1 MHNKAVY
8 RSESSESTGS
18 FCTEQRPT
26 ERTFAGVKSSERES
40 EGDISEWSED
50 TASEDDKV
58 EAKVRSEEEQE
69 ERNEEGDR
77 VEEEEEEEEP
87 SMAEQ
92 ELLQRMEEANQAIE
106 RDIKCL
112 ASLPSSSNSRSSSEC
127 RSEVDFHCYHHYCSQ
142 YPSSKILASSYVSEL
157 KYKTDTNKQADLKSF
172 Q

>member
-1 MHNKAVY
+1 MHYKIVY

-18 FCTEQRPT
+18 LCTEQRPT
-26 ERTFAGVKSSERES
+26 ECKGGGVNSSERES

-58 EAKVRSEEEQE
+58 EAKLRSEEEP
-69 ERNEEGDR
+69 EEGSEKGER
-77 VEEEEEEEEP
+77 AEEQEEEEEP

-106 RDIKCL
+106 RDAKCL

-127 RSEVDFHCYHHYCSQ
+127 RSEVDYHCYHHYCSQ
-142 YPSSKILASSYVSEL
+142 YPSSKISASSYVS
-157 KYKTDTNKQADLKSF
+157 KPKQTSKPITIKTNKKTH
-172 Q
+172 

>member
-1 MHNKAVY
+1 MHYKAVY

-18 FCTEQRPT
+18 LCTEQRPT
-26 ERTFAGVKSSERES
+26 ERKEGGVKSSERES

-58 EAKVRSEEEQE
+58 EANLRSEEEQE
-69 ERNEEGDR
+69 EGSEEGER
-77 VEEEEEEEEP
+77 VEEQEEEEEP

-106 RDIKCL
+106 RDAKCL

-127 RSEVDFHCYHHYCSQ
+127 RSEVEYHCYHHYCSQ
-142 YPSSKILASSYVSEL
+142 YPSSKILASSYVSKHKQTSKAIIIL
-157 KYKTDTNKQADLKSF
+157 PNKQTN
-172 Q
+172 